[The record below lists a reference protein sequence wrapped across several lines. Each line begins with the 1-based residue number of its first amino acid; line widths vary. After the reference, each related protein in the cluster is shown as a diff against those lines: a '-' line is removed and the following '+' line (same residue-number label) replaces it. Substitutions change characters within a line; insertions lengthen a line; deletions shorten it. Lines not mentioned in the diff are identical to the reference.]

1 MCVLSCAALSL
12 AAPQPQAVLGF
23 GDATP
28 EEIAEIRA
36 GTYGEMFDDNP
47 QYNFNF
53 KVRLRCR
60 GFIFDIDVPIV
71 VVSRLLTRM
80 SRPTSPSRRRGTG
93 TP

>member
-53 KVRLRCR
+53 KVRLRCS
-60 GFIFDIDVPIV
+60 
-71 VVSRLLTRM
+71 VSSL
-80 SRPTSPSRRRGTG
+80 
-93 TP
+93 

>member
-36 GTYGEMFDDNP
+36 GTFGEMFDDNP

-53 KVRLRCR
+53 KVRLNCR
-60 GFIFDIDVPIV
+60 ISIIDMDVTIA
-71 VVSRLLTRM
+71 VVSRLLTRR

>member
-60 GFIFDIDVPIV
+60 GFIFDIEVTIV